1 MFKYKTLPIG
11 IELSK
16 WFYETSIT
24 LTNCYDISKSEC
36 QLLLYFL
43 KVSGMVDQL
52 TKFFSQFFSFL
63 TKFSV
68 SNGTFYILM
77 IDTCVNYLKP

>member
-16 WFYETSIT
+16 WFYVTSIT
-24 LTNCYDISKSEC
+24 LTNYSEC

-63 TKFSV
+63 TKFSK

-77 IDTCVNYLKP
+77 IDTCVNYLNP

>member
-1 MFKYKTLPIG
+1 MFKYKTLQIG

-24 LTNCYDISKSEC
+24 LTNYNESEC

-63 TKFSV
+63 TKFSE

>member
-24 LTNCYDISKSEC
+24 LTNYYESAN
-36 QLLLYFL
+36 Q
-43 KVSGMVDQL
+43 
-52 TKFFSQFFSFL
+52 
-63 TKFSV
+63 
-68 SNGTFYILM
+68 N
-77 IDTCVNYLKP
+77 VNYCYIFKKYPVWLTNLPSFFHNFLAF

>member
-24 LTNCYDISKSEC
+24 LTNYYESANQNVNCCYI
-36 QLLLYFL
+36 F
-43 KVSGMVDQL
+43 
-52 TKFFSQFFSFL
+52 
-63 TKFSV
+63 
-68 SNGTFYILM
+68 
-77 IDTCVNYLKP
+77 

>member
-24 LTNCYDISKSEC
+24 LTNCYESAN
-36 QLLLYFL
+36 Q
-43 KVSGMVDQL
+43 
-52 TKFFSQFFSFL
+52 
-63 TKFSV
+63 
-68 SNGTFYILM
+68 N
-77 IDTCVNYLKP
+77 VNYCYIF

>member
-36 QLLLYFL
+36 QLLLCFL

-52 TKFFSQFFSFL
+52 TKFFSQFLAF
-63 TKFSV
+63 
-68 SNGTFYILM
+68 
-77 IDTCVNYLKP
+77 